1 MFIPR
6 ESERCTRESSRAALG
21 DTGGRPCV
29 GEGDEHSR
37 RLFVAD
43 EFAGRREECGMC
55 SREEDERS
63 GEVEGDEC
71 LWW

>member
-6 ESERCTRESSRAALG
+6 ESERCTRESSRAGLG
-21 DTGGRPCV
+21 DTDGRQCV

-43 EFAGRREECGMC
+43 EFADRRGECR
-55 SREEDERS
+55 REEDERP
-63 GEVEGDEC
+63 GEGEWDEC